1 MNRYQLARTP
11 GEALQFLQE
20 ADGQARLLAGGTD
33 LWLERKEGKNQ
44 SDFLVDISRVEELR
58 DIRREGTALWIG
70 AAVTFRELEK
80 DPLTGRLTPALSGAA
95 AQMGSPQIRNVATI
109 GGNLVTAQP
118 AADAMIP
125 LFALEAL
132 AEVQDPGGVRRI
144 PLASCYR
151 ELGVS
156 RIDPTRQLVRGFV
169 IPDVKTPGR
178 VSASRRL
185 ARRKALTLPVAG
197 CAVSFVR
204 EGGRIRDP
212 RVVAAPLGIH
222 PQRITAL
229 EDWLAERDRPGVPES
244 LPEEVFRDCAFRD
257 SALRGSGIY
266 RSRILPVLILEA
278 LQEAW
283 NREVE

>member
-80 DPLTGRLTPALSGAA
+80 DPLTGRLAPALSGAA

-125 LFALEAL
+125 LFALD
-132 AEVQDPGGVRRI
+132 AEVELEDSGGIRRV
-144 PLASCYR
+144 PLTACYKA
-151 ELGVS
+151 LGVS
-156 RIDPTRQLVRGFV
+156 RIDPARTLVRGFS
-169 IPDVKTPGR
+169 IPVGKGGR
-178 VSASRRL
+178 ASAARRL
-185 ARRKALTLPVAG
+185 ARRRALTLPVAG
-197 CAVSFVR
+197 CAVSFLR
-204 EGGRIRDP
+204 EEGRIRDP

-229 EDWLAERDRPGVPES
+229 EDWLSERDRPGIPES
-244 LPEEVFRDCAFRD
+244 LPEEVLRDCVFRD
-257 SALRGSGIY
+257 SALRGSGAY

-278 LQEAW
+278 LQEAFI
-283 NREVE
+283 REVE